1 MKKLIAVVTLVFLS
15 LSVFAV
21 DKTIDV
27 SVPPGN
33 NYDKA
38 EFRLW
43 YQEDIT
49 AKGIL
54 ALVPGSNGDGRGDV
68 EDTFW
73 QDFAKQNHFALLGCR
88 FTDKQHDNMD
98 IEEYIDVKRG
108 SGDAFLKAITL
119 VAYKAHHAELA
130 NAPLL
135 LWGFSAGGEFDYE
148 FACWKP
154 ERVIAFVVNKG
165 GVYYSALAPA
175 ATRATPGLLFTG
187 EKDLETRTN
196 IIKGIFDMNRRFGAI
211 WAYGNEPG
219 MKHEI
224 GKTRQL
230 AAQFFNTITRMRMD
244 AKADKLKTVDAAS
257 GYYGDAKTLQY
268 NPVAGSKGYLMSW
281 LPDKAF
287 ADNWLLFV
295 QGKL

>member
-1 MKKLIAVVTLVFLS
+1 MKKPVILLFLIAAC

-43 YQEDIT
+43 YHDDVT

-54 ALVPGSNGDGRGDV
+54 VLVPGSNGDGRGDV
-68 EDTFW
+68 DDAAW
-73 QDFAKQNHFALLGCR
+73 QDFAKSNHFALLGCR

-108 SGDAFLKAITL
+108 SGDAFLKAITML
-119 VAYKAHHAELA
+119 ANKSHHAELT

-165 GVYYSALAPA
+165 GVYYSALAPT

-196 IIKGIFDMNRRFGAI
+196 IIKGIFDMNRRFGAV

-224 GKTRQL
+224 GKSKQL
-230 AAQFFNTITRMRMD
+230 AMQFFNTIIRMRMD
-244 AKADKLKTVDAAS
+244 AKGGRLLPVDAPS
-257 GYYGDAKTLQY
+257 GYYGDVKTLQY
-268 NPVAGSKGYLMSW
+268 NPVAGNKGYLMSW

-287 ADNWLLFV
+287 ADSWLLFI